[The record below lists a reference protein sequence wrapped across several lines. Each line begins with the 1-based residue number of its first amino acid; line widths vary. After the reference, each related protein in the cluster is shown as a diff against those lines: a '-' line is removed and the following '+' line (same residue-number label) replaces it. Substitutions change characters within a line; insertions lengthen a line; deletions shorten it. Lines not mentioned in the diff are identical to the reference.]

1 YAKPDTLYSAPQRR
15 ANSLG
20 FNTGTAIWPPAFSK
34 PASEVTSGAWT
45 ASASAANLRSAG
57 SGTNPNAS
65 GCVEPPNRSSER
77 NRSAMRVHDNRGICR
92 MTCSI
97 SAWVASS
104 QAIRSRPS
112 RTASTSRAEW
122 LPGLNPAAT
131 NTLVSSTTLPGP
143 VSITAVWRSG
153 GSLRNT
159 HSATAWHSRTRCACA
174 GPRSHRRAN
183 AAGPAHAGSAY
194 VLQHAAQPRPQPAVV
209 KCGPRDPDI
218 APYGVG
224 LP

>member
-1 YAKPDTLYSAPQRR
+1 
-15 ANSLG
+15 
-20 FNTGTAIWPPAFSK
+20 
-34 PASEVTSGAWT
+34 
-45 ASASAANLRSAG
+45 
-57 SGTNPNAS
+57 
-65 GCVEPPNRSSER
+65 
-77 NRSAMRVHDNRGICR
+77 

-97 SAWVASS
+97 SACVASS

-194 VLQHAAQPRPQPAVV
+194 LLQHAAQPRPQPAVV

-224 LP
+224 LPVQAQRLAGVVLSTTAEQVVWWNLLVAVVAGTSGLLLAGVVVA